1 MTATSLGAL
10 RDGEPTRKITDEKM
24 DQVRELLLGD
34 DLRRTELR
42 LDAIENRISVFE
54 TDVARR
60 IDAMQ
65 ARIEA
70 MSGEVAGE
78 RRAAF
83 DELAKGMAELSQR
96 IKSVSRI

>member
-83 DELAKGMAELSQR
+83 DELAKVMAELSQR